1 MIMSIINN
9 KGFYLKTMLEDFFQY
24 SKLNSNDW
32 TMEKMDINLNKLV
45 LQLVNCEES

>member
-24 SKLNSNDW
+24 SKLSSNDW
-32 TMEKMDINLNKLV
+32 TMEKMDINLIQNVIPK
-45 LQLVNCEES
+45 